1 MHAAVLRSGKVLSL
15 AARPFQKPKT
25 GFALY
30 QGMASACHRT
40 AKTSTA
46 LAAGAGHQGLKALME
61 EGLPSG
67 TADCHT
73 LIQHRVLSTVYHPIA
88 PHIGTTDEKV
98 SSLGREGTTDD
109 RSEICNRPWSTRNCR
124 QGVAARAAAHNS
136 VR

>member
-98 SSLGREGTTDD
+98 SSLAREGRTDD
-109 RSEICNRPWSTRNCR
+109 LSEICDHLLNTRNCR
-124 QGVAARAAAHNS
+124 QGAVAPTAARSSA
-136 VR
+136 R